1 MHPKKTILFDL
12 DGTLVDSAPDITLA
26 LNKALMKNQL
36 NPMDES
42 IVRNSIGN
50 GSAELVARVLSRKNR
65 KKDHLLH
72 KKIHDDF
79 LIAYKKLSCFF
90 SKL

>member
-50 GSAELVARVLSRKNR
+50 GSAEL
-65 KKDHLLH
+65 
-72 KKIHDDF
+72 
-79 LIAYKKLSCFF
+79 KL
-90 SKL
+90 